1 MRWLLLLI
9 AVVGFAV
16 AFTSGSPGLLALGLL
31 IGLAALFG
39 FTLAMAAARIAE
51 TAQPAANLI
60 ADAEVSAMRARA
72 NQKKKAAL
80 TQPQTAHRLSAE
92 DQGNPTRG

>member
-16 AFTSGSPGLLALGLL
+16 AFTSRSPGLLALGLFV
-31 IGLAALFG
+31 GLAGLFG

-72 NQKKKAAL
+72 HLKKKAAL
-80 TQPQTAHRLSAE
+80 AQPETARRLSAE